1 MSVKGQRK
9 LSYEEQKYIRENC
22 KNKTIPEIAKDLSR
36 QYETIRHYIK
46 DNGLTYKKVKK
57 VRTKDVNE
65 LSIKEKEI
73 LELLAT
79 GKSNKEIAKKMF
91 IGITTVKTHLQNI
104 YQKLNLSGNGTRESS
119 TLRVRATLY
128 FLHKESETK

>member
-46 DNGLTYKKVKK
+46 DNGLTYRKARPK
-57 VRTKDVNE
+57 NLYG
-65 LSIKEKEI
+65 LSLKEEEVLKYI
-73 LELLAT
+73 AT
-79 GKSNKEIAKKMF
+79 GKSNKEIAEKMF
-91 IGITTVKTHLQNI
+91 IGITTVKTHLYNI
-104 YQKLNLSGNGTRESS
+104 YQKLNLGSSGTRESS
-119 TLRVRATLY
+119 TLRVRAALY
-128 FLHKESETK
+128 FLQKKASKNE